1 MDKKILAILLVGVI
15 AVSAVSVYVLLSQ
28 QPGDSAGALTV
39 RWENVNGAKIS
50 GVTLTIMGPQEAIRS
65 GVSGENGEYTFTDL
79 PEGDY
84 QGIATKDG
92 YQTVFINAK
101 VTSAKT
107 TTLNS
112 GINTESPSSISVS
125 ITPMA
130 TIIRQSN
137 TGAVTINAVST
148 DDTAGTFSLGYT
160 DAEGTGT
167 LPSGLTATS
176 NPENLTLTA
185 GGEATSTLTLSA
197 SSTAPKGI
205 YKIGV
210 TISDQ
215 NSPLGYGWLLLQI
228 A

>member
-1 MDKKILAILLVGVI
+1 MNKKILATILIVVI

-28 QPGDSAGALTV
+28 EPSDAAGTLTV
-39 RWENVNGAKIS
+39 RWEDVNGAKIS
-50 GVTLTIMGPQEAIRS
+50 GVTLTIMGPQETIRS
-65 GVSGENGEYTFTDL
+65 AVTGENGEVTFTDL

-84 QGIATKDG
+84 EGIASKDG

-112 GINTESPSSISVS
+112 GINLEQSSIQAS
-125 ITPMA
+125 ITPLA
-130 TIIRQSN
+130 TIINQGN
-137 TGAVTINAVST
+137 TGAVTLNVVSA
-148 DDTAGTFSLGYT
+148 DNTAGEFSLGYT
-160 DAEGTGT
+160 DAEGTGN
-167 LPSGLTATS
+167 LPIGVTVTFDSES
-176 NPENLTLTA
+176 LTLAA

-228 A
+228 D